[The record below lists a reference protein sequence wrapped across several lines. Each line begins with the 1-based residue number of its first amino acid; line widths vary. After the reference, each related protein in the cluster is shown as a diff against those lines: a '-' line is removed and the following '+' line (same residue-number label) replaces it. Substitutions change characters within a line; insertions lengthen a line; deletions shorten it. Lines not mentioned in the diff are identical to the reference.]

1 MSSIGSGYDDSCTT
15 FSPDAK
21 IFQVEY
27 AKKAVEN
34 SATSIAIKCVDGV
47 VFGVEKLIISKMIEV
62 SSNKRLFT
70 IGKHI
75 GITCAGFLP
84 DARKLVKRAKEEY
97 ENYFNNFGIEIP
109 VKILSEKVAMYM
121 QNYTLYGALRPFG
134 CSLLIGGYDYHGYS
148 LHYIEPSG
156 TTYGYLA
163 NGIGKG
169 KQICKN
175 ELEKIKFNEITCE
188 DALVQVIKI
197 LDMCHAEWKD
207 KPFEL
212 ELSWVCPETNNLHM
226 RVSDEKKQAAIDIAR
241 ADKMQE

>member
-27 AKKAVEN
+27 AKKL
-34 SATSIAIKCVDGV
+34 TSIAIKCVDGV

-97 ENYFNNFGIEIP
+97 ENYFNNF
-109 VKILSEKVAMYM
+109 VAMYM

-188 DALVQVIKI
+188 EALVQVIKI